1 MKDKDFLVVISK
13 MLRKQD
19 QQSELMSQ
27 QMGVLN
33 QQMGVLG
40 EQSLTLTKIADT
52 LNSFIDLSVNQFEQQ
67 QIFNEKFLDKLDNI
81 GKK

>member
-1 MKDKDFLVVISK
+1 MKDKDFLVVISE

-19 QQSELMSQ
+19 QQSELLSQ
-27 QMGVLN
+27 QMDVLS
-33 QQMGVLG
+33 QQSV
-40 EQSLTLTKIADT
+40 TLTKIADT